1 MHYRGAAA
9 APVLVGR
16 RNAMALIRRVALLS
30 LHTSPMEQP
39 GSGDA
44 GGMNVYIRELASALA
59 ETGVEVEI
67 FTRSTSAGQPAVEH
81 PGPGVCVHNVLAG
94 PPRKIPKED
103 LPGLLHSL
111 VAEIEQIRQRQ
122 PHGRYDVIHSHYWV
136 SGIAGLELS
145 ELWGVPLVHTM
156 HTMAKVKNL
165 LLESGEHPE
174 PRRRELGEHRIV
186 DGAARLIANTSAEA
200 EELVSHYNA
209 DFDQIDVAPPG
220 VDLRTFTPAFRARSR
235 AERGVPREAFHLVFA
250 GRIQRLK
257 GPHVLL
263 KAAALLRSRRPEIN
277 LRLTILGA
285 LSGNKDFNLR
295 QLIAEAGMD
304 DVVTHLPPV
313 GAPELAAWFRAADV
327 VVMPSYSE
335 SFGLVALEAQAC
347 GTPVVGTRVGGLSR
361 AICHGRTGL
370 LVEGHHAADWADAL
384 EALYDDPATRE
395 DMGRAAAIRAENSG
409 WQRTA
414 AITLESYHAA
424 VDNYLGHRL
433 IPAP

>member
-1 MHYRGAAA
+1 
-9 APVLVGR
+9 
-16 RNAMALIRRVALLS
+16 
-30 LHTSPMEQP
+30 MEQP

-67 FTRSTSAGQPAVEH
+67 FTRSTSAHQAAVEH

-94 PPRKIPKED
+94 PPRKLPKEE
-103 LPGLLHSL
+103 LPGLLHSM

-145 ELWGVPLVHTM
+145 EMWGVPLVHTM

-165 LLESGEHPE
+165 LLESGEQPE
-174 PRRRELGEHRIV
+174 PRRREVGEHRIV
-186 DGAARLIANTSAEA
+186 DGAARLIANTSAEVQ
-200 EELVSHYNA
+200 ELVSHYGA
-209 DFDQIDVAPPG
+209 EYDQIDVAPPG
-220 VDLRTFTPAFRARSR
+220 VDLATFTPAFRARAR
-235 AERGVPREAFHLVFA
+235 AQRNIPAETFHLLFA

-257 GPHVLL
+257 GPQILI
-263 KAAALLRSRRPEIN
+263 KAAAKLRSRRPDIK

-295 QLIAEAGMD
+295 HLISDAGMD
-304 DVVTHLPPV
+304 DVVTHLAPV
-313 GAPELAAWFRAADV
+313 GAAELAAWFRAADV

-347 GTPVVGTRVGGLSR
+347 GTPVVATHVGGLSR
-361 AICHGRTGL
+361 AISHGRTGL
-370 LVEGHHAADWADAL
+370 LVDGHHAEDWADAL
-384 EALYDDPATRE
+384 ESLYDDPQTRN
-395 DMGRAAAIRAENSG
+395 DMGRAAAVTAQNSG

-424 VDNYLGHRL
+424 VDNQLVSRL
-433 IPAP
+433 MPAAPAP

>member
-1 MHYRGAAA
+1 
-9 APVLVGR
+9 
-16 RNAMALIRRVALLS
+16 MALIRRVALLS

-67 FTRSTSAGQPAVEH
+67 FTRSTSANQPAVEH

-94 PPRKIPKED
+94 PPHKVPKEE
-103 LPGLLHSL
+103 LPGLLHGM

-122 PHGRYDVIHSHYWV
+122 PHGRYDVLHSHYWV

-145 ELWGVPLVHTM
+145 QLWGVPLVHTM

-165 LLESGEHPE
+165 LLESGEQPE
-174 PRRRELGEHRIV
+174 PRRREVGEHRIV

-200 EELVSHYNA
+200 EELVSHYGA
-209 DFDQIDVAPPG
+209 DYDNIDIAPPG
-220 VDLRTFTPAFRARSR
+220 VDLATFTPAFRARSR
-235 AERGVPREAFHLVFA
+235 SERGIPADTFHLLFA

-257 GPHVLL
+257 GPQILV
-263 KAAALLRSRRPEIN
+263 KAAAKLRSRRPDIK

-295 QLIAEAGMD
+295 HLVSDAGMD

-327 VVMPSYSE
+327 VVMPSFSE

-347 GTPVVGTRVGGLSR
+347 GTPVVATRVGGLSR
-361 AICHGRTGL
+361 AIFNGRTGL
-370 LVEGHHAADWADAL
+370 LVDGHHAEDWADAL
-384 EALYDDPATRE
+384 EALYDDPVTRE
-395 DMGRAAAIRAENSG
+395 DMGRAAAIRAQNSG

-424 VDNYLGHRL
+424 VDNHLVGRL
-433 IPAP
+433 IPAAPAP

>member
-1 MHYRGAAA
+1 
-9 APVLVGR
+9 
-16 RNAMALIRRVALLS
+16 MALIRRVALLS

-67 FTRSTSAGQPAVEH
+67 FTRSTSASQPAVEH
-81 PGPGVCVHNVLAG
+81 PDPGVCVHNVLAG
-94 PPRKIPKED
+94 PPHKVPKEE
-103 LPGLLHSL
+103 LPGLLHSM

-136 SGIAGLELS
+136 SGVAGLELS

-165 LLESGEHPE
+165 LLESGEQPE
-174 PRRRELGEHRIV
+174 PRRREVGEHRIV
-186 DGAARLIANTSAEA
+186 DGAARLIANTPAEA
-200 EELVSHYNA
+200 QELVSHYGA
-209 DFDQIDVAPPG
+209 DYDQIDIAAPG
-220 VDLRTFTPAFRARSR
+220 VDLATFTPAFRARSR
-235 AERGVPREAFHLVFA
+235 AERDIPADTFHLLFA

-257 GPHVLL
+257 GPQILI
-263 KAAALLRSRRPEIN
+263 KAAAKLRARRPDIN

-295 QLIAEAGMD
+295 HLITEAGMD

-327 VVMPSYSE
+327 VVMPSFSE

-347 GTPVVGTRVGGLSR
+347 GTPVVATRVGGLSR
-361 AICHGRTGL
+361 AICHGLTGL
-370 LVEGHHAADWADAL
+370 LVDGHHAEDWADAL
-384 EALYDDPATRE
+384 EALYDDPATRV
-395 DMGRAAAIRAENSG
+395 DMGRAAAIRAQNSG

-424 VDNYLGHRL
+424 VDNHLVGRL
-433 IPAP
+433 IPAAPAP